1 MFIYNIFKCIFLHV
15 FVHIYIY
22 LYNAV
27 LLKISVLGALGSKE
41 AIALFVFP
49 LTHLFD
55 NFENWSFH
63 QGSSASDCPGSQE
76 CRLPLIAACLCW
88 SLLLAQHLS
97 YSEPACLSLQVIW
110 IPQVVRQI
118 WEMYLIKQ
126 IPVALFVQVRIKFK
140 IWFSEISSVK

>member
-1 MFIYNIFKCIFLHV
+1 MYICTCVCVYIHIFHLHIYFIYN
-15 FVHIYIY
+15 
-22 LYNAV
+22 AV
-27 LLKISVLGALGSKE
+27 LKISVLGALGSKE
-41 AIALFVFP
+41 AIALLFFP
-49 LTHLFD
+49 LVHFSD
-55 NFENWSFH
+55 NFKNWSFH

-76 CRLPLIAACLCW
+76 CRLPFTSALLCW
-88 SLLLAQHLS
+88 SLLWAQQLS

-110 IPQVVRQI
+110 IPQVRRQI